1 MYYPMYYRM
10 DPTYVL
16 VLIGIVLSLLASAR
30 VKSTF
35 AKYERI
41 RNSAGLTGRDA
52 AERILRGAGIY
63 DVRIE
68 RVSGSLTDHYDPR
81 NKVLR
86 LSDSTYHSTSVSAVG
101 VAAHECGH
109 AIQHAV
115 NYAPIRWRGALV
127 PVANFGSTIAWPLIM
142 IGLFITGDSSS
153 LLINLGIIAFSFA
166 VLFHLVTLPVE
177 FNASNRAIQILGG
190 NGMMSKEEVGAVK
203 KVLGAAALT
212 YVASAATAILQ
223 LLRILI
229 LTGGRRDND

>member
-153 LLINLGIIAFSFA
+153 LLINLGTIAFSFA

-177 FNASNRAIQILGG
+177 FNASNRAIRILGS

-229 LTGGRRDND
+229 LTAGRRDDD

>member
-16 VLIGIVLSLLASAR
+16 VLIGVVLSLLASAR

-52 AERILRGAGIY
+52 VERILRGAGIY

-86 LSDSTYHSTSVSAVG
+86 LSDSTYHSMSVSAVG

-127 PVANFGSTIAWPLIM
+127 PVANLGSNIAWPLIV

-177 FNASNRAIQILGG
+177 FNASNRAIRILGS

-229 LTGGRRDND
+229 LTAGRRDDD

>member
-177 FNASNRAIQILGG
+177 FNASNRAIRILGS
-190 NGMMSKEEVGAVK
+190 NGMMSKEEVGSVK

-212 YVASAATAILQ
+212 YVASAETAILQ

>member
-1 MYYPMYYRM
+1 M

-190 NGMMSKEEVGAVK
+190 NGMMSKEEVGSVK

>member
-153 LLINLGIIAFSFA
+153 LLINLGTIAFSFA

>member
-177 FNASNRAIQILGG
+177 FNASNRAIRILGS
-190 NGMMSKEEVGAVK
+190 NGMMSREEVGSVK

>member
-153 LLINLGIIAFSFA
+153 LLINLGTIAFSFA

-177 FNASNRAIQILGG
+177 FNASNRAIRILGS

>member
-177 FNASNRAIQILGG
+177 FNASNRAIRILGS

-229 LTGGRRDND
+229 LTAGRRDDD